1 MDLGLIG
8 SSALVTGST
17 AGIGFA
23 VAGRLVAEGCAVYLN
38 GRSPERVGQAREKLL
53 KEHPDADLR
62 EAPGDLSTAAGTAS
76 VLEAAPEVDIVV
88 HNAGVYGSPPFFE
101 IDDDE
106 WRRKFE
112 TNVMSGVRLA
122 RHHLKVMLARTTGR
136 IIFVGSDLSVTSSP
150 FMLDYS
156 VTKAAALSLSRGL
169 AEQTR
174 GTAVTVNT
182 VLAGVTDTEG
192 FRRQAVHAGLE
203 YEQFESMILEHAIP
217 TSLLQRVARP
227 EEVANTVAFIASPL
241 ANLTNG
247 AAIRCEGGT
256 VRSFG

>member
-1 MDLGLIG
+1 MDLGLKG

-23 VAGRLVAEGCAVYLN
+23 VAGKLAAEGCSVYLN
-38 GRSPERVGQAREKLL
+38 GRSPERVAEAREKLL
-53 KEHPDADLR
+53 KEQPDADLR
-62 EAPGDLSTAAGTAS
+62 AAAGDLSTDAGTAA

-88 HNAGVYGSPPFFE
+88 HNAATYGSPPFFE
-101 IDDDE
+101 IEDEE

-122 RHHLKVMLARTTGR
+122 RHHLKLMLARNSGR
-136 IIFVGSDLSVTSSP
+136 IVFLGSDLSVTSSP
-150 FMLDYS
+150 FALDYA
-156 VTKAAALSLSRGL
+156 VTKAAGLSLSRGL

-182 VLAGVTDTEG
+182 VLAGATETEG
-192 FRRQAVHAGLE
+192 FHRLATESGLA
-203 YEQFESMILEHAIP
+203 YDQFESMILNEVVPA
-217 TSLLQRVARP
+217 SLVQRVARP
-227 EEVANTVAFIASPL
+227 QEVASTVAFIASPL
-241 ANLTNG
+241 ASLTNG
-247 AAIRCEGGT
+247 AAVRCEGGA